1 MKKPIIKIEGHTSS
15 LAQKFALALYKKME
29 KMAG

>member
-1 MKKPIIKIEGHTSS
+1 MKKPIIQIEGHTSS